1 MYSTTTTTAGPV
13 KGTALGGGTLFPI
26 KTIITTNWDEY
37 FERECKAT
45 PFVYDHDMPFWQAAR
60 RKVLKIHGSI
70 TNLGSIIA
78 DREDYDRC
86 TKELST
92 SLIGSKLKIILSE
105 QTVVFIGYSLSD
117 PDFMSVF
124 DFVKGQIGRFQR
136 QHYVV
141 TPFENEAQ
149 RFRELGLIP
158 IVTDGTYFIHVI
170 KKQDGLSECLV
181 KDSYEEL
188 AMTLRSRVLIEH
200 NRLHS
205 SVDFSFHP
213 DAVYAS
219 FYQDGLMHAL
229 ERSISMKGSGEY
241 SHTCDLRELVKKYE
255 EIAER
260 KLSLGMYE
268 DVAYIEGYNNGLIFI
283 LGHQDLRDSDV
294 PLYHSFRTDA
304 AEMELQEF
312 LAMLDNAPQEEASF
326 TRAKDLISRIRD
338 PQHTEFHHPPWL

>member
-1 MYSTTTTTAGPV
+1 MKEIVEGNVAIFAGAGVSTESRMVFKKTFYEDVMVYLGMNYPYERLNDANFPSLMQHLSSKPSGRIKLLEMIIKRFRTIDSFPELY
-13 KGTALGGGTLFPI
+13 GTATRFHRELGTLFPI

-260 KLSLGMYE
+260 KLSLG
-268 DVAYIEGYNNGLIFI
+268 
-283 LGHQDLRDSDV
+283 
-294 PLYHSFRTDA
+294 
-304 AEMELQEF
+304 
-312 LAMLDNAPQEEASF
+312 
-326 TRAKDLISRIRD
+326 
-338 PQHTEFHHPPWL
+338 